1 MSTVYKFNQ
10 EDLFYNRVKTYPKKD
25 FLIYDAKVYIDGGKN
40 AGVKNHT
47 TTVNENNVPQGFISL
62 YELNVASN
70 ISVGTQAPPDGTSI
84 YPFVTKEGAR
94 TAFRSISTSVFDSTS
109 QFAYGDFIKSH
120 YPLSSS
126 IFRTRFAPTTTS
138 TSTVEEENGSFVKA
152 SLNKQRIIALKNTF
166 NNYVPQSIHHAFN
179 TSSIDDHLNA
189 KVSWDKSNQEMSLI
203 EIPSIFYGSS
213 IRKGSVS
220 LKFYITGTL
229 AAELQDVNQN
239 GELVKVSGTIGST
252 TNSNKVAGLV
262 LYNEGFIALTGSWDI
277 NPNFQDK
284 YVGNDYSSPKWYNF
298 GAGANDGKAAAVL
311 TGSAFAVHFEGT
323 NQIPTVTMFAH
334 AKRGELNNSTNP
346 TFIQKDQNEPSTPS
360 TSSYHFYENSNLKIK
375 SLEHNKYGDSGS
387 FDKQTYISKIGI
399 YDDNMN
405 LIAIAKLASPVRK
418 TETRDLTFKLKM
430 DF

>member
-40 AGVKNHT
+40 AGIKNHT

-70 ISVGTQAPPDGTSI
+70 INTGTGAPPDGTSI

-94 TAFRSISTSVFDSTS
+94 IAFRSISTSVFDSTS

-126 IFRTRFAPTTTS
+126 IFRTRFAATTTS

-166 NNYVPQSIHHAFN
+166 NNYVPQSIHHAFSA
-179 TSSIDDHLNA
+179 TSIDDHLNA

-239 GELVKVSGTIGST
+239 GELVQVSGTIDST

-284 YVGNDYSSPKWYNF
+284 YVGGNYSSPKWYNF
-298 GAGANDGKAAAVL
+298 GAGANDGTAAAAL
-311 TGSAFAVHFEGT
+311 TGSAFTVHFEGT
-323 NQIPTVTMFAH
+323 NQIPTITMFAH
-334 AKRGELNNSTNP
+334 AKKGELNNSTNP
-346 TFIQKDQNEPSTPS
+346 TFIQKDQDESSIPS
-360 TSSYHFYENSNLKIK
+360 TSSYHFYENSKLKIK
-375 SLEHNKYGDSGS
+375 NLEHNKYGDSGS

>member
-40 AGVKNHT
+40 AGIKNHT

-70 ISVGTQAPPDGTSI
+70 INTGTGAPPDGTSI

-94 TAFRSISTSVFDSTS
+94 IAFRSISTSVFDSTS

-126 IFRTRFAPTTTS
+126 IFRTRFAATTTS

-166 NNYVPQSIHHAFN
+166 NNYVPQSIHHAFSA
-179 TSSIDDHLNA
+179 TSIDDHLNA

-239 GELVKVSGTIGST
+239 GELVQVSGTIDST

-284 YVGNDYSSPKWYNF
+284 YVGGNYSSPKWYNF
-298 GAGANDGKAAAVL
+298 GAGANDGTAAAAL
-311 TGSAFAVHFEGT
+311 TGSAFTVHFEGT
-323 NQIPTVTMFAH
+323 NQIPTITMFAH
-334 AKRGELNNSTNP
+334 AKKGELNNSTNP
-346 TFIQKDQNEPSTPS
+346 TFIQKDQDETSIPS
-360 TSSYHFYENSNLKIK
+360 TSSYHFYENSKLKTK
-375 SLEHNKYGDSGS
+375 NLEHNKYGDSGS